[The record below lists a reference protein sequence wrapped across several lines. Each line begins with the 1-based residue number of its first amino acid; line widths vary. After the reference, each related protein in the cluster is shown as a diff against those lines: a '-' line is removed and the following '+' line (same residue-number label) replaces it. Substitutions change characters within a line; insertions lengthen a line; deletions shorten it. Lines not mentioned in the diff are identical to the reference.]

1 MEDVPSSFGVH
12 RWVSSP
18 YLATWVPVLFWKDYF
33 FVYNHRLLYMI
44 GLAFSRSLT
53 NSAIVSVLMWYFT
66 SDEDGVVMPAI
77 LTNRESEGKQQGIEG
92 EGQEERN
99 QRNEACWRVGDSLL
113 LCAGSGCWLSN
124 DVIWHLLVT
133 LPLLA
138 LGTSGDPLLLDALQ
152 DLVNDIDEP
161 AHHNEARSFARAT
174 IWLLVAY
181 VFGSLLAILLWV
193 DPNAIGGLDSSW
205 KSSFFICIITMTL
218 AVIISGFG
226 HDQFKEGLVDVF
238 FGYNFFIHSLLA
250 IIYTLLLKLYRDW
263 D

>member
-1 MEDVPSSFGVH
+1 
-12 RWVSSP
+12 
-18 YLATWVPVLFWKDYF
+18 
-33 FVYNHRLLYMI
+33 MI
-44 GLAFSRSLT
+44 GLAFSRSIT

-66 SDEDGVVMPAI
+66 SDEDGVVKPAI

-113 LCAGSGCWLSN
+113 LCAGSGCWLALLMLWKFQSN

-161 AHHNEARSFARAT
+161 AHQNEARSFARAT

-181 VFGSLLAILLWV
+181 VFGSLLAILMWV

-218 AVIISGFG
+218 AVIISLFG
-226 HDQFKEGLVDVF
+226 HDQFKECLVDVF
-238 FGYNFFIHSLLA
+238 FGYNFFIHSLLD
-250 IIYTLLLKLYRDW
+250 IIYTLLLKLYRDL